1 MSDNEQI
8 LKDLKQSVETWDQSL
23 MESSVKQAL
32 NAKIP
37 FDVIISEG
45 LGKGMETIND
55 MFNEAKIFLPQIM
68 AASKTMQ
75 SALMMIEPTLVDD
88 KDIYRGTIIMGSV
101 QGDIHEI
108 GKNVCCAMLRGAG
121 YKVYDLGSDVPP
133 DLFVE
138 EAQKNDADIIGGSA
152 LMTTSGNAEEY
163 SQVCEGTEL
172 HCDDDLR
179 WCPLQSGMGGQHRWG
194 RLLCFRI

>member
-152 LMTTSGNAEEY
+152 LMTTTLVMQKNIVRS
-163 SQVCEGTEL
+163 V
-172 HCDDDLR
+172 
-179 WCPLQSGMGGQHRWG
+179 
-194 RLLCFRI
+194 